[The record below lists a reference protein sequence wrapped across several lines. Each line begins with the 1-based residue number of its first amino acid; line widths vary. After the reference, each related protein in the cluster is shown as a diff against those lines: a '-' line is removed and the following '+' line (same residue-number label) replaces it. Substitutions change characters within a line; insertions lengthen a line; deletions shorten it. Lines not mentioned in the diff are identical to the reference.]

1 MTSPWPFLQWGIDIV
16 GPFSKSLRKL
26 KFLIVT
32 EDYFTKWV
40 EDEVLAVITYVKV
53 TKFVWRQIVCLYG
66 LPHTILSNNGKQ
78 FMDNPFKKRCIKQNF
93 SSVAHPQANG
103 QVEVTNRTMD
113 PTKEIPFNLVYG
125 TKVVVLIKVSIQT
138 LRTSNPYA
146 NQRVSLDQLEERH
159 NNTSIQQTTYKVM
172 VERYYN
178 KQVKGRYWAVGDV
191 VLIRNE
197 ASKQEHIR
205 RLSPNCEDP

>member
-1 MTSPWPFLQWGIDIV
+1 MTSMTSPWPFLQWGIDIV

-78 FMDNPFKKRCIKQNF
+78 FMDNPFKKRC
-93 SSVAHPQANG
+93 
-103 QVEVTNRTMD
+103 
-113 PTKEIPFNLVYG
+113 
-125 TKVVVLIKVSIQT
+125 
-138 LRTSNPYA
+138 
-146 NQRVSLDQLEERH
+146 
-159 NNTSIQQTTYKVM
+159 
-172 VERYYN
+172 
-178 KQVKGRYWAVGDV
+178 
-191 VLIRNE
+191 
-197 ASKQEHIR
+197 
-205 RLSPNCEDP
+205 